1 MNLSPALALVPSV
14 SDAIAAALVRHG
26 VTLTFGQS
34 LPSAVQLALAD
45 AGIRQYAYRTEN
57 AGSYMADGYARISR
71 KVGVVTAQNGP
82 AATLLV
88 PGLAEAM
95 KASVPVVALVQD
107 VPMKFVGKN
116 AFQEFDHEK
125 LFSSCTKWV
134 RRLDDASRAEE
145 YVDAAFNAAASG
157 RPGPAVLLIPMD
169 LQVLDAVDAPP
180 RRANLGH
187 YPLDRVAPSP
197 EAAREAAAL
206 LAKAERPVIVAGG
219 GVHLSDASAELAR
232 LQEAASLPVATT
244 VMGKGSVSEEHPLS
258 IGVVGYIMGE
268 GSATKALRA
277 KITDADVVLLVGT
290 RTNQNGTDSY
300 TLFGRNTRFIHIDI
314 DPMEFGRNYE
324 AHRVLGDAKLAL
336 AAIADEIAKH
346 DLSLRK
352 QRRAALESEIA
363 KAREAHARR
372 AQSVMQSAASP
383 LRPERVMAE
392 VAEQITRDTI
402 VCADASYSTAW
413 IASYLRAPR
422 AGMRFLTPRGL
433 AGLGWGLPLAMGA
446 KVAAP
451 DATVLAVVGDGG
463 FAHVWSELETA
474 KRMGIHVTVVVLNN
488 GVLGYQKDAEDC
500 RHGRHTDACYFQ
512 PVDHAAIARACG
524 CTGIRV
530 ERSEHLA
537 SALREGLRGNAPC
550 VIDVVT
556 DPMAYPPLSAFDN
569 KLEAV
574 RAQRAAQRR
583 QATSEPVK

>member
-1 MNLSPALALVPSV
+1 MSASPAHAVTKSV
-14 SDAIAAALVRHG
+14 SDAIAAALVRHE
-26 VTLTFGQS
+26 VKVTFGQS
-34 LPSAVQLALAD
+34 LPSAVQLALSD
-45 AGIRQYAYRTEN
+45 VGIRQYAYRTEN

-88 PGLAEAM
+88 PGLAEAL
-95 KASVPVVALVQD
+95 KVSIPIVALVQE

-125 LFSSCTKWV
+125 LFSSCAKWI

-169 LQVLDAVDAPP
+169 LQVMDAVSAPP

-187 YPLDRVAPSP
+187 YPLDRVAPSA
-197 EAAREAAAL
+197 EAVRQAASL
-206 LAKAERPVIVAGG
+206 LAKAQNPVIVAGG

-232 LQEAASLPVATT
+232 LQDAASLPVATT

-268 GSATKALRA
+268 GSATKALRS
-277 KITDADVVLLVGT
+277 KIAGSDVVLLVGT

-300 TLFGRNTRFIHIDI
+300 TLFGSNTRFIHIDI
-314 DPMEFGRNYE
+314 DPIEFGRNYE

-336 AAIADEIAKH
+336 AAIADELVKH

-352 QRRAALESEIA
+352 KQRPSLESEIA
-363 KAREAHARR
+363 NARKAHERDV
-372 AQSVMQSAASP
+372 QSVTRSAAAP
-383 LRPERVMAE
+383 LRPERIMAE
-392 VAEQITRDTI
+392 IAAQITADTI

-413 IASYLRAPR
+413 VANCLRASR
-422 AGMRFLTPRGL
+422 VGMRFLMPRGL
-433 AGLGWGLPLAMGA
+433 AGLGWGMPLAMGA

-451 DATVLAVVGDGG
+451 DKPVIAVVGDGG

-474 KRMGIHVTVVVLNN
+474 KRMGINVTVVVLNN

-500 RHGRHTDACYFQ
+500 RHGRHTDACYFH

-524 CTGIRV
+524 CIGIRV
-530 ERSEHLA
+530 NRSEDLA
-537 SALREGLRGNAPC
+537 SALREGMSGNAPC
-550 VIDVVT
+550 VIDVAT
-556 DPMAYPPLSAFDN
+556 DPMAYPPLTAFDN
-569 KLEAV
+569 KLETV
-574 RAQRAAQRR
+574 RAQRAARSR
-583 QATSEPVK
+583 